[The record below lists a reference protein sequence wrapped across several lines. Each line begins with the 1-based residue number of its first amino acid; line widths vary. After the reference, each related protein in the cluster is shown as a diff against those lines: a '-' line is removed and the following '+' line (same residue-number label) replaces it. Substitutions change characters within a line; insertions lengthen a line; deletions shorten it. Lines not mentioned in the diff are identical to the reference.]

1 MEHLIDP
8 LAGMIKTLGTPDIT
22 LDLKRT
28 IAEGVL
34 QEAGDRSVE
43 QLAQEENERLVGLLR
58 LRARQG

>member
-1 MEHLIDP
+1 MDP